1 MKKILYTFLSAAA
14 LVGCSQD
21 NDLAAESSVEDKAE
35 QKEQSLNTQNDLDKY
50 LEQKIAKPFN
60 INILYRFTDNERYEG
75 YSFVPTDYQKAIEF
89 ANVFHYL
96 FIEPYVKIKGQNFLK
111 EYSFSKIILV
121 GEYAYEAG
129 GTYVLGWASAG
140 KKIHL
145 LNINNLESHNIYQ
158 LTSGP
163 FQTLYHEVAH
173 TWHQAKLYPTSFDRI
188 TASDYKYGNW
198 TNLVHEE
205 ALKSG
210 FIQPYCAY
218 NADEDFVETIARY
231 MVYYNATQD
240 CGCATTDQSRWG
252 RAYRNKDLDSSVT
265 DAQHLAANVTTDDT
279 DANVAIY
286 RAIPDGFD
294 REQYTAWKAKFS
306 NYGDASGTYYSTKVW
321 EEELKKAD
329 EKIRPTET
337 YTGKE
342 KLEQKMVIIKKYLQ
356 DEWQLDLDV
365 LRKEVR
371 SRYPYVVGKDFEGN
385 TVPRKDFSTLNLN

>member
-1 MKKILYTFLSAAA
+1 MKKILYTFLSAA

-111 EYSFSKIILV
+111 EYSFSKIVLV

-163 FQTLYHEVAH
+163 FETLYHEVAH

-240 CGCATTDQSRWG
+240 
-252 RAYRNKDLDSSVT
+252 

>member
-1 MKKILYTFLSAAA
+1 MGIGRK
-14 LVGCSQD
+14 
-21 NDLAAESSVEDKAE
+21 
-35 QKEQSLNTQNDLDKY
+35 
-50 LEQKIAKPFN
+50 
-60 INILYRFTDNERYEG
+60 
-75 YSFVPTDYQKAIEF
+75 
-89 ANVFHYL
+89 
-96 FIEPYVKIKGQNFLK
+96 
-111 EYSFSKIILV
+111 
-121 GEYAYEAG
+121 
-129 GTYVLGWASAG
+129 
-140 KKIHL
+140 
-145 LNINNLESHNIYQ
+145 
-158 LTSGP
+158 GP
-163 FQTLYHEVAH
+163 FETLYHEVAH